1 LADESF
7 LFSGGKVKRSSAEIR
22 QATANDVPAVV
33 RLWQEMMDVHAALDP
48 LRFRPAN
55 DGADYWA
62 EAFVGWLEDEK
73 CYALVADDGGRLV
86 GYIVGWL
93 HQPPPVFQPDVYGFV
108 SDICVAADCR
118 QTGIGRRL
126 FEALKAWFR
135 EHGASHVELRV
146 ARTNP
151 ISQAFWQSVG
161 CEDYM
166 DQMWCPL

>member
-1 LADESF
+1 MVSFGWQEGWYRGSGCDSRPLVDESF

-22 QATANDVPAVV
+22 RATANDVPAVV
-33 RLWQEMMDVHAALDP
+33 RLWQEMMDIHAALDH

-126 FEALKAWFR
+126 FR
-135 EHGASHVELRV
+135 GAESLVPG
-146 ARTNP
+146 T
-151 ISQAFWQSVG
+151 WGQSRG
-161 CEDYM
+161 TSSGPD
-166 DQMWCPL
+166 